1 MTVAAEPECG
11 RLAWPVRDRQLAE
24 LVPQM
29 LPEEARLEAR
39 EGHAQL
45 EVNELARID
54 GAGCVEVGV
63 AEALKRSA

>member
-1 MTVAAEPECG
+1 MWA
-11 RLAWPVRDRQLAE
+11 RLAWPVRDGQLAE

-45 EVNELARID
+45 EVDELARID
-54 GAGCVEVGV
+54 GADALRSGWPRLSNEAQVVGR
-63 AEALKRSA
+63 ER